1 MYTIHAKSG
10 TFVYQRIII
19 HNLHT
24 YDICYVFFPTE
35 GYGGNLNFEKN
46 EKE

>member
-1 MYTIHAKSG
+1 MKVNAAESFKS
-10 TFVYQRIII
+10 FMLSP
-19 HNLHT
+19 NNK
-24 YDICYVFFPTE
+24 CYVFFPTE